1 MNANHPTTEKILA
14 EALELHEKG
23 VSLHSIVR
31 TYPEHKTEIEELF
44 SSMATLSLE
53 KEKVRI
59 PAGAFERMLAALP
72 EIEPVTP
79 KTSKAIK
86 SPFAGIFAGLQVSSL
101 RYVLP
106 LAALAL
112 LTGGIVLQKD
122 SSAPLAVSPT
132 SDTVLTDHTSP
143 AQSDTFA
150 LTSDTAR
157 SVTPPT
163 AGPAA
168 MMMKAAEPIANPTD
182 RMVASFQEE
191 AAYEATIAGR
201 DDADTEKALDETA
214 ALTTD
219 PTTSHEN

>member
-1 MNANHPTTEKILA
+1 MNTNHPTTEKILA

-31 TYPEHKTEIEELF
+31 TYPEHRSEIEELF
-44 SSMATLSLE
+44 SAMATLSLE

-72 EIEPVTP
+72 EIEPIAP
-79 KTSKAIK
+79 KIPKAIK

-122 SSAPLAVSPT
+122 TSAPLAVAPV
-132 SDTVLTDHTSP
+132 SDTVLTDQASP
-143 AQSDTFA
+143 TQSGTFA
-150 LTSDTAR
+150 LTSTTA
-157 SVTPPT
+157 
-163 AGPAA
+163 PAA
-168 MMMKAAEPIANPTD
+168 MMMKTAAPIANPTD